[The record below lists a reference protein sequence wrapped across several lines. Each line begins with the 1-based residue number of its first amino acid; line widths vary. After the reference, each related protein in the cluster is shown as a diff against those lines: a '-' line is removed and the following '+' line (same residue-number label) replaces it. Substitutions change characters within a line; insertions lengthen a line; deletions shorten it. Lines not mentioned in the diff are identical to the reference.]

1 MDIAALSIMLSQS
14 NVQQQAGISVMK
26 LAMGAATDQAD
37 SLTAMMKATELSIQP
52 YLGSNVDV
60 QV

>member
-26 LAMGAATDQAD
+26 RAMGAATEQAD
-37 SLTAMMKATELSIQP
+37 LFTEMVKSMERSIQP
-52 YLGSNVDV
+52 YLGGNVDV